1 MGIQLKGLQKALR
14 LIRSEA
20 PELPTQQLQA
30 LVEIAM
36 DEGLTVKDVE
46 HRTGMTNSSG
56 SRNVRALMQHAGGGS
71 EGYGWVE
78 SRVNHQDLRI
88 KQLYLT
94 PKGSQLI
101 GQLSAML

>member
-14 LIRSEA
+14 LIREEA
-20 PELPTQQLQA
+20 PELPTQQLQV

-36 DEGLTVKDVE
+36 DEGLTSKDVE

-56 SRNVRALMQHAGGGS
+56 SRNVRALMTHAGEGR
-71 EGYGWVE
+71 EGYCWVE
-78 SRVNHQDLRI
+78 SRVNPQDLRI

-94 PKGSQLI
+94 PKGHILI
-101 GQLSAML
+101 DRLSELL